1 MASRLVMLPLVL
13 TLATLAA
20 GCGTSRAPLP
30 GSHLRTAAQVQAH
43 ADLADEPCD
52 PAVARRVDA
61 NAPIVGLVSRPA
73 VRVAAG
79 PDKPAMLEIPSP
91 NRHDRPNGPQ
101 DITAIVLH
109 HTASPAN
116 AERNA
121 MFFAKPSSKVSAH
134 YVVGKD
140 GTIVQCVP
148 DTAASWHAG
157 RSTYAGRNDV
167 NAFSIGIEICN
178 LGDNKDDYPAAE
190 YAALGKL
197 MAYLMTTHD
206 LGWDRVTRH
215 RDVAT
220 PLGRKNDTSNNFDR
234 KVLEQAVADAG
245 GPSAAAPEMRFGLH
259 FPSFN

>member
-1 MASRLVMLPLVL
+1 MASRLVILPVVL

-20 GCGTSRAPLP
+20 GCAHGQAPGAATRA
-30 GSHLRTAAQVQAH
+30 AAQLQAH
-43 ADLADEPCD
+43 GDHADEPCD
-52 PAVARRVDA
+52 PAVARRVDP
-61 NAPIVGLVSRPA
+61 NAPIVGLKARPA
-73 VRVAAG
+73 IRMAAG
-79 PDKPAMLEIPSP
+79 PDKPAMLEIASP
-91 NRHDRPNGPQ
+91 NRHERPEGPG

-148 DTAASWHAG
+148 DAEAAWHAG
-157 RSTYAGRNDV
+157 RSSYGGRDDV

-178 LGDNKDDYPAAE
+178 LGDHKDDYPASE

-197 MAYLMTTHD
+197 MAYLMTTHKV
-206 LGWDRVTRH
+206 GWDRVTRH
-215 RDVAT
+215 RDVAM
-220 PLGRKNDTSNNFDR
+220 PLGRKNDTSDNFER
-234 KVLEQAVADAG
+234 KLLEQATQSAG
-245 GPSAAAPEMRFGLH
+245 GPAAGAPAARLGLH
-259 FPSFN
+259 FPNFN